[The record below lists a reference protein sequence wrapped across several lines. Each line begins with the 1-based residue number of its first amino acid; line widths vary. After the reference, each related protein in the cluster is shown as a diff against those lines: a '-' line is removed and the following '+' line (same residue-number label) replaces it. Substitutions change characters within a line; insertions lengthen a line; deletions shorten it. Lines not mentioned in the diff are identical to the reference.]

1 MNCSSYFSS
10 SNVLDN
16 YGVFI
21 DGDNMNPVY
30 FETLH
35 ELVKKR
41 GRIIMKRV
49 YGDFTEANL
58 LPWKKTCLEY
68 GIEGVI
74 AWREKNN
81 KNSSDIKM
89 VTDIMDILYNYK
101 HLNNFVIVTG
111 DIDFK
116 EICRKIISEN
126 KTVIG
131 ISCFEKST
139 SRNLRNYCSEFII
152 LNTIE
157 NLKSSCGGA
166 DLKPLPEILNNIKE
180 ILTFES
186 RFINLGLLK
195 TKLLNIDS
203 CFNEINYGF
212 KNFKEFM
219 KSFEP
224 IIKLIQDKN
233 GNYLV
238 SLNE

>member
-1 MNCSSYFSS
+1 MNYSSFFSS

-49 YGDFTEANL
+49 YGDFTEPNL

-157 NLKSSCGGA
+157 NLKSSCGGT

-195 TKLLNIDS
+195 TKLLNMDS

-224 IIKLIQDKN
+224 IIKLIQDKS

>member
-1 MNCSSYFSS
+1 MNCSSFFSS

-30 FETLH
+30 FEALH

-49 YGDFTEANL
+49 YGDFTEPNL

-157 NLKSSCGGA
+157 NLKSSCGST
-166 DLKPLPEILNNIKE
+166 DLKPLPDILNNIKE

-224 IIKLIQDKN
+224 IIKLIQDKS

>member
-1 MNCSSYFSS
+1 MNCSSFFSS

-49 YGDFTEANL
+49 YGDFTEPNL

-157 NLKSSCGGA
+157 NLKSSCGGT

-195 TKLLNIDS
+195 TKLLNMDS

-224 IIKLIQDKN
+224 IIKLIQDKS

>member
-1 MNCSSYFSS
+1 
-10 SNVLDN
+10 
-16 YGVFI
+16 
-21 DGDNMNPVY
+21 
-30 FETLH
+30 
-35 ELVKKR
+35 
-41 GRIIMKRV
+41 
-49 YGDFTEANL
+49 
-58 LPWKKTCLEY
+58 
-68 GIEGVI
+68 
-74 AWREKNN
+74 
-81 KNSSDIKM
+81 M

-157 NLKSSCGGA
+157 NLKSSCGGT

-195 TKLLNIDS
+195 TKLLNMDS

-224 IIKLIQDKN
+224 IIKLIQDKS

>member
-1 MNCSSYFSS
+1 MNCSSFFSS

-16 YGVFI
+16 YGIFI

-157 NLKSSCGGA
+157 NLKSSCGST

-224 IIKLIQDKN
+224 IIKLIQDKS

>member
-1 MNCSSYFSS
+1 MNCSSFFSN

-157 NLKSSCGGA
+157 NLKSSCGGT
-166 DLKPLPEILNNIKE
+166 DLKPLPEILNIIKE

-224 IIKLIQDKN
+224 IIKLIQDKS